1 MKNKYIR
8 DFIKNTKEL
17 AASQFLIALILL
29 IQVAIVSRGLGTDG
43 YGKAVLIT
51 SLAAIVFRTL
61 HARNSDVTILLLK
74 QNGKKV
80 LINSMLFDFLI
91 GLLGFL
97 ISSLFFLS
105 SFNKYFGDYEYGLY
119 LVIFLISKVFQTFSE
134 SAKAYLTFL
143 GEFKKF
149 AIVETISNI
158 LRFLILAIL
167 FFQNPTINNFL
178 IGYASYG
185 FAYGL
190 FSIWICKKDLNFSKL
205 SIVEIKN
212 FYNLYKKDYLKQR
225 FDQIV
230 GILPQHFDV
239 IILSVFTDY
248 STVGIFRIAKR
259 LVEPVNYLISVFNPV
274 VQNNLSNN
282 LQYNTKKLVFQ
293 ITLPI
298 TSFLVTLY
306 IFFGRKIIEIIAGA
320 EFLNSYDALLI
331 LLIGYMVYFNL
342 FWTRQVLLF
351 NSLIQYHALA
361 RIVNTLTFLTV
372 SWSLVP
378 SIGSNGLAIALSV
391 GMVIQKIIE
400 YIFVSK
406 TKKKP

>member
-1 MKNKYIR
+1 M
-8 DFIKNTKEL
+8 
-17 AASQFLIALILL
+17 
-29 IQVAIVSRGLGTDG
+29 
-43 YGKAVLIT
+43 
-51 SLAAIVFRTL
+51 
-61 HARNSDVTILLLK
+61 
-74 QNGKKV
+74 
-80 LINSMLFDFLI
+80 
-91 GLLGFL
+91 
-97 ISSLFFLS
+97 
-105 SFNKYFGDYEYGLY
+105 
-119 LVIFLISKVFQTFSE
+119 
-134 SAKAYLTFL
+134 
-143 GEFKKF
+143 
-149 AIVETISNI
+149 
-158 LRFLILAIL
+158 
-167 FFQNPTINNFL
+167 
-178 IGYASYG
+178 
-185 FAYGL
+185 
-190 FSIWICKKDLNFSKL
+190 
-205 SIVEIKN
+205 
-212 FYNLYKKDYLKQR
+212 
-225 FDQIV
+225 
-230 GILPQHFDV
+230 PQHFDV

-282 LQYNTKKLVFQ
+282 LQNDTKKLFFK
-293 ITLPI
+293 ITLPT
-298 TSFLVTLY
+298 TSFLVTGY
-306 IFFGRKIIEIIAGA
+306 IFFGRKIIEIIAGT
-320 EFLNSYDALLI
+320 EFLNSYDDLLI